1 MEIISQSCAL
11 MNHFFNAIFNKTV
24 DKDLSNRSGDDLKPS
39 EAVSKNPAVFFDFF
53 RCWFHAEAIAWK
65 VFQN

>member
-53 RCWFHAEAIAWK
+53 RC
-65 VFQN
+65 